1 MKQLSRII
9 KNSNGYIKYL
19 ILLPVAVLCDVICEV
34 YLPYVM
40 ADILNEGFSTGNI
53 EYIIKKG
60 VVMALIAIALTI
72 AGMTESY
79 CGSRYAAGYVR
90 NIREKLFQKIQT
102 LSLDNVGKF
111 GTASLMT
118 RLTVDMNTIKKAMGM
133 LSSLIK
139 CPMLIIFAT
148 YMTSRI
154 NMSLSWIFLAVLP
167 IFAIVLF
174 ILNKLARKHYK
185 AMFIQ
190 YDKMNNILDENVS
203 GIKTVKAYVREKF
216 ETDKFISSARQVRD
230 ESRKAETITTL
241 NSTLL
246 QFVLNM
252 SILLLVYFGGMDIIK
267 EKLNPGDL
275 FCMITYANQ
284 ILSQVWIISLML
296 IPVLSAQVSLNRVFD
311 VIETEDI
318 YFGKMED
325 SEASVADGS
334 IEFHNVSFSYDKSQK
349 NKSQLKDINLSISS
363 GSFVGITGIS
373 GASKT
378 TLINHI
384 LRLCESDEGSVCVGG
399 KDVREYKVEN
409 LRKEIA
415 VVPQKSILFS
425 GTIAENLRIGRL
437 DATESE
443 LAEACK
449 IADAYDFVIHSKDGF
464 NTQLYQGGANLS
476 GGQRQRLCIARA
488 LVRKPKILILDDS
501 LSAVD
506 NNTESNICEKL
517 LNSKGDMTIVMI
529 SQRLSAI
536 QKADKIFVLEEG
548 QINGCGTH
556 DELIESN
563 VIYKELFESQRRHVE

>member
-1 MKQLSRII
+1 MRQLSRII

-19 ILLPVAVLCDVICEV
+19 ILLPIAVLCDVMCEV

-53 EYIIKKG
+53 EYIMKKG
-60 VVMALIAIALTI
+60 VIMALTAIALTI

-79 CGSRYAAGYVR
+79 CVSRYAAGYVR
-90 NIREKLFQKIQT
+90 NIREKLFQKIQS

-133 LSSLIK
+133 LASLIK

-154 NMSLSWIFLAVLP
+154 NTSLSWIFLAVLP
-167 IFAIVLF
+167 VFAIVLF
-174 ILNKLARKHYK
+174 ILNKLARNHYK

-203 GIKTVKAYVREKF
+203 GIKTVKAYVREKL
-216 ETDKFISSARQVRD
+216 ETDKFISSAKQVRD

-246 QFVLNM
+246 QLVLNM
-252 SILLLVYFGGMDIIK
+252 SILLLVYFGGMDIIE

-296 IPVLSAQVSLNRVFD
+296 IPVLSAQVSINRIFD
-311 VIETEDI
+311 VLETEDI
-318 YFGKMED
+318 YFGSMED

-349 NKSQLKDINLSISS
+349 NKSQLKDINLSIQS

-373 GASKT
+373 GSSKT

-384 LRLCESDEGSVCVGG
+384 LRLCERDEGIVRVGG
-399 KDVREYKVEN
+399 KDVREYKVKN
-409 LRKEIA
+409 LRNEIA

-437 DATESE
+437 DATDSE
-443 LAEACK
+443 LEEACK
-449 IADAYDFVIHSKDGF
+449 IADAYDFIMASKDGF
-464 NTQLYQGGANLS
+464 GTQLYQGGANLS

-506 NNTESNICEKL
+506 NNTERSICEKL
-517 LNSKGDMTIVMI
+517 INSKRDMTIVMI

-536 QKADKIFVLEEG
+536 KNADKIFVLKAG
-548 QINGCGTH
+548 QIDGCGKH

-563 VIYKELFESQRRHVE
+563 VIYRELFESQRRQVE